1 MASLDIVLVSLWSF
15 LQYQKQIYIIF
26 WEMKQNFKKK
36 KTTFSLDDASIDIID
51 MQTDSTVKAGL
62 QSSERIERQI

>member
-1 MASLDIVLVSLWSF
+1 
-15 LQYQKQIYIIF
+15 
-26 WEMKQNFKKK
+26 MKQNFKKK

>member
-26 WEMKQNFKKK
+26 WEMKQNFKK

>member
-26 WEMKQNFKKK
+26 WEMKQNFKKNP
-36 KTTFSLDDASIDIID
+36 TFSLDDASIDIID